1 MNVLERKREGERNNK
16 YSKTIKDIFDKNL
29 LYLHLRVLCQKA
41 RPTHN
46 YCIDCSSNNQ
56 LKG

>member
-29 LYLHLRVLCQKA
+29 L
-41 RPTHN
+41 
-46 YCIDCSSNNQ
+46 
-56 LKG
+56 